1 MLGDAKVVEATGAF
15 VRLVLRRPHAYKFS
29 ADHGDTPIPGLVV
42 LDAEG
47 KVAASLALP
56 AEDTAKIS
64 SFLAGT
70 SK

>member
-15 VRLVLRRPHAYKFS
+15 VRLILRRPHAYKFS

-47 KVAASLALP
+47 KVVASLPLP
-56 AEDTAKIS
+56 AEDAAKIA
-64 SFLAGT
+64 SFLSEE